1 HFVWD
6 FRQACAGP
14 VPPPSPT
21 APVAPSLPNQTA
33 TQGTPF
39 SYVVPA
45 FTGTAPITYTATG
58 LPAGLSFNA
67 SSRTISGT
75 PSLTGVSTVVVSAS
89 NAAGQSSGQFTITVS
104 ASATQPTG
112 PAALTITNFNCFSIN
127 GALSSVNFVVGY

>member
-39 SYVVPA
+39 GYVVPA
-45 FTGTAPITYTATG
+45 FTGTAPIAYSASG
-58 LPAGLSFNA
+58 LPADLSFDA

-75 PSLTGVSTVVVSAS
+75 PSLTGVSTVIVSAS
-89 NAAGQSSGQFTITVS
+89 NAAGQSSGQSTITVT
-104 ASATQPTG
+104 ASALTPTG
-112 PAALTITNFNCFSIN
+112 PATLTI
-127 GALSSVNFVVGY
+127 